1 MKSPLIPHGSGKGDK
16 ARPVNKKTYDANF
29 NAIFRSP
36 NRRKDKVSTPT
47 KLPGGSEEVP
57 TANACPT
64 AAPSNRYNRRLGPD
78 GQTLFITAH

>member
-36 NRRKDKVSTPT
+36 NRRKDKGSTPPQ
-47 KLPGGSEEVP
+47 LPGGGEEVP
-57 TANACPT
+57 TENACPT
-64 AAPSNRYNRRLGPD
+64 TAPSNRYNRRLGPD
-78 GQTLFITAH
+78 GQTLFIVAH

>member
-1 MKSPLIPHGSGKGDK
+1 MKSPLIPHGAGKGDK
-16 ARPVNKKTYDANF
+16 ARPVNKKTYDDNF

-47 KLPGGSEEVP
+47 QLPGGSEEVS

-64 AAPSNRYNRRLGPD
+64 ASPSNRYHRRLGPD
-78 GQTLFITAH
+78 GQTLFVVAH